1 MGNTSTKTSDRRRS
15 IRLEP
20 PGLMLVSVAQGGESV
35 PDAEILNMSEGG
47 AAIRVPRVL
56 VPGDRVAFNVG
67 GGRPPVT
74 CSVIECSSQS
84 DGWFVARCKCIL
96 GGFDL

>member
-1 MGNTSTKTSDRRRS
+1 MSDSTIKTDERRRS
-15 IRLEP
+15 LRLEP
-20 PGLMLVSVAQGGESV
+20 PGLMLVSVAYGGESV

-47 AAIRVPRVL
+47 AALRSPRVL

-74 CSVIECSSQS
+74 CQVLECSSQS
-84 DGWFVARCKCIL
+84 DGWFIVRCKCIL

>member
-1 MGNTSTKTSDRRRS
+1 MADASTKTSERRRS

-20 PGLMLVSVAQGGESV
+20 PGLLLVSVAYGGESV
-35 PDAEILNMSEGG
+35 PDAEILNLSEGG
-47 AAIRVPRVL
+47 AAIRMPRVL
-56 VPGDRVAFNVG
+56 LPGDRVAFNVG

-74 CSVIECSSQS
+74 CQVLNCSSEA